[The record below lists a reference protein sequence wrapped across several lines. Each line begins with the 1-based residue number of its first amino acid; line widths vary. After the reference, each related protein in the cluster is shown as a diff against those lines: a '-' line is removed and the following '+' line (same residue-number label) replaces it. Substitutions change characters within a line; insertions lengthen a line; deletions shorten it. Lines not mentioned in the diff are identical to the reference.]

1 MNNLAILGR
10 QAILAGSL
18 LIKFFKRMLFLL
30 KIRRIEKVYKFF
42 QSVKEREAEFKL
54 KIYSKNFFAL
64 MKLKEIIF
72 YHHRIERLA
81 IIRKNLALLV
91 IKNYL
96 IDNKLTIKGIR
107 RKIHKYK
114 RMIKAFKSSSAIS
127 NRENSTKN
135 TENYL
140 NSSNENIKVEDLG
153 NILEC
158 ASLTSTEF
166 QMIEQEKQEK
176 IKMSKVSY
184 NVGKSKEPVSVLPYI
199 YERLIKDEIAPPK
212 HHLNLTFCTTARISE
227 ASPIRKIQFRYP
239 KNINQ
244 PKRLPKI
251 QKPGK
256 RFFTYDVEDPPN
268 YMRSTLCSSLDDR
281 ISQINESIP
290 KRNPGPIDLILRE
303 GSTLLNQTFAGY
315 QRVNEPKR
323 SISNF
328 RKFDPRQQISIL
340 GQSRIEIKGRAQ
352 SSI

>member
-1 MNNLAILGR
+1 M
-10 QAILAGSL
+10 L
-18 LIKFFKRMLFLL
+18 LLL
-30 KIRRIEKVYKFF
+30 KIRRIEKVYQFF
-42 QSVKEREAEFKL
+42 QSIKEREAEFKL
-54 KIYSKNFFAL
+54 KVYSKNFFGL
-64 MKLKEIIF
+64 LKLKEIIF
-72 YHHRIERLA
+72 YHQRIEKIA

-96 IDNKLTIKGIR
+96 NNNKLTVKGIR

-114 RMIKAFKSSSAIS
+114 RMMKAFKSSSAIS
-127 NRENSTKN
+127 NREGSTKN

-140 NSSNENIKVEDLG
+140 NSSNENIKGEDLG

-166 QMIEQEKQEK
+166 QMIEHEKQEK

-184 NVGKSKEPVSVLPYI
+184 NVGKSKEPLSVLPYI
-199 YERLIKDEIAPPK
+199 YEKLIKDDIAPPK
-212 HHLNLTFCTTARISE
+212 HHLNLTFCTTARMSE
-227 ASPIRKIQFRYP
+227 ASPVRKLQFHSP
-239 KNINQ
+239 KFPNQ

-281 ISQINESIP
+281 ISLITETIP
-290 KRNPGPIDLILRE
+290 KKKPGPIDSILRE

-328 RKFDPRQQISIL
+328 RKFDARQQISVL
-340 GQSRIEIKGRAQ
+340 GQSRFQIQGRAR